1 MSGVVAVTGATGF
14 IGQHLTATLAA
25 SGIRQRLLVRRLPAL
40 PAVQSAGSIE
50 LVVGD
55 LGEPAALRRLV
66 AGTDA
71 VIHLAGAIKA
81 AHRAA
86 FFQHNEQGVRDLLS
100 AVAAAEAQTRVLLIS
115 SLAARA
121 PHLSDYAASKRAG
134 EDCLSAAAPAP
145 GWIALR
151 APAVYGPGDRETLPF
166 FRSVKLGWA
175 PVPGDGCGRLSLIHV
190 ADLCAVITATVLRP
204 PADGVYEVDDGTV
217 GGYNMR
223 EMAAVAAG
231 VFGRRVR
238 TIGVPRALMTGVAGM
253 QQMLARTT
261 GRPAILSAGKVRE
274 IFHRDWVVTDHRLAQ
289 ALDFRPRFDLRD
301 GFADTILWYSRNRWL

>member
-1 MSGVVAVTGATGF
+1 VNGVVAITGATGF
-14 IGQHLTATLAA
+14 IGQHLIAGLAA

-40 PAVQSAGSIE
+40 PAVDSAASME

-66 AGTDA
+66 AGTAA

-81 AHRAA
+81 AHRAD
-86 FFQHNEQGVRDLLS
+86 FFRHNEQGVRDLLS
-100 AVAAAEAQTRVLLIS
+100 AVAATNAQTRVLLIS
-115 SLAARA
+115 SLAARS

-134 EDCLSAAAPAP
+134 EDCLSAAAPAH
-145 GWIALR
+145 GWVAIR

-166 FRSVKLGWA
+166 FRSVKLGWT
-175 PVPGDGCGRLSLIHV
+175 PVPADGCGRLSLIHV
-190 ADLCAVITATVLRP
+190 ADLCSAITAAVAHP

-217 GGYNMR
+217 GGYNLM

-231 VFGRRVR
+231 VLGRRVR
-238 TIGVPRALMTGVAGM
+238 TIGVPQVLMTGVASV
-253 QQMLARTT
+253 QQMLARAT

-289 ALDFRPRFDLRD
+289 ALDWRPRFDLRD
-301 GFADTILWYSRNRWL
+301 GFADTILWYLSNRWL